1 MKPLQDLARELA
13 TGKTT
18 SRALVEECLAA
29 IEASP
34 EGNRA
39 FIAVHTESARTTAD
53 AVDAMRKA
61 GTTVS
66 AYAGIPM
73 SVKDLYG
80 VRGETTAA
88 GSKVLRDAA
97 PEAEDCP
104 TIARCR
110 QAGFVFMGR
119 TNMTEFAYS
128 GLGLNPHY
136 GTPRSPWDRETGRI
150 PGGSS
155 SGSAVSV
162 ADGMAAVTLG
172 TDTGGSCRIPAAF
185 CGITGYK
192 PSAHRVPLD
201 GILPLS
207 FSLDSAGPLGQSVD
221 CCSIVDGILSGN
233 GAATPDAIDSKSLTF
248 AIPQT
253 LVLDG
258 LDDTVARAFELTVAQ
273 LRDAGVTVV
282 EIPFV
287 ELGDIPAANAK
298 GGFAAAEAYAWHK
311 ELLAAKGA
319 DYDPR
324 VGGRIVKGA
333 EQGAADY
340 IDTMMERKRLIQA
353 ANKVTVPFD
362 AVITPTVPIVP
373 PAITAVDDDEAY
385 GPLNLLCLRN
395 PSFWNFLDRCS
406 ISLPCHRA
414 GDAPVGL
421 MLTGERGGDAKLFR
435 VAKTVETLLAQG
447 R

>member
-1 MKPLQDLARELA
+1 MKPLQDLAEDLA
-13 TGKTT
+13 TGGTT
-18 SRALVEECLAA
+18 SRDLVEECLAA

-34 EGNRA
+34 EGDRA
-39 FIAVHTESARTTAD
+39 FVSVNADAARAKAD
-53 AVDAMRKA
+53 AVDALRKA
-61 GTTVS
+61 GGAPS

-80 VRGETTAA
+80 VQGEVSAA
-88 GSKVLRDAA
+88 GSKVLQGSA
-97 PEAEDCP
+97 PEKADCP
-104 TIARCR
+104 TVARCR
-110 QAGFVFMGR
+110 QAGFVFIGR

-128 GLGLNPHY
+128 GLGLNPHH
-136 GTPRSPWDRETGRI
+136 GTPRSPWDRDTGRI

-192 PSAHRVPLD
+192 PSAHRVPLE
-201 GILPLS
+201 GIVPLA

-221 CCSIVDGILSGN
+221 CCSIVDGILSGE
-233 GAATPDAIDSKSLTF
+233 GAALPQPVDIRSLTF

-253 LVLDG
+253 LVMDG
-258 LDDTVARAFELTVAQ
+258 LDETVAAVFERNVAA
-273 LRDAGVTVV
+273 LRDAGATVM
-282 EIPFV
+282 EIPFS

-311 ELLAAKGA
+311 DLLGA
-319 DYDPR
+319 RGDEYDPR
-324 VGGRIVKGA
+324 VGGRIIKGA
-333 EQGAADY
+333 EQSAADY
-340 IDTMMERKRLIQA
+340 IDLMNERKRLIDA
-353 ANKVTVPFD
+353 ANTVTIAFD
-362 AVITPTVPIVP
+362 AVLTPTVPIVP
-373 PAITAVDDDEAY
+373 PTIAEVDNDDTY
-385 GPLNLLCLRN
+385 GPINLLCLRN
-395 PSFWNFLDRCS
+395 PSVWNFLDRCS
-406 ISLPCHRA
+406 ISLPCHRD

-435 VAKTVETLLAQG
+435 VAKTVETLLKQAG
-447 R
+447 

>member
-18 SRALVEECLAA
+18 SRALVEESLAA

-34 EGNRA
+34 EGSRA
-39 FIAVHTESARTTAD
+39 FIAVHTEAARETAD
-53 AVDAMRKA
+53 AVDVMRKA
-61 GTTVS
+61 GTAVS

-88 GSKVLRDAA
+88 GSKVLRDSA
-97 PEAEDCP
+97 PEGEDCP

-172 TDTGGSCRIPAAF
+172 TDTGGSCRIPATF

-192 PSAHRVPLD
+192 PSAFRVPLD
-201 GILPLS
+201 GIVPLS

-221 CCSIVDGILSGN
+221 CCSIVDGILSGT
-233 GAATPDAIDSKSLTF
+233 GAKTPIAVDAKSLTF

-258 LDDTVARAFELTVAQ
+258 LDDIVANTFERTVAL
-273 LRDAGVTVV
+273 LRDAGATIV
-282 EIPFV
+282 EIPFS

-333 EQGAADY
+333 EQSAADY
-340 IDTMMERKRLIQA
+340 IDTMLERKRLIAA
-353 ANKVTVPFD
+353 ANQVTVPYD
-362 AVITPTVPIVP
+362 AVITPTVPIIP
-373 PAITAVDDDEAY
+373 PAIAEVDIDETY
-385 GPLNLLCLRN
+385 GPINLLCLRN
-395 PSFWNFLDRCS
+395 PSVWNFLDRCA
-406 ISLPCHRA
+406 ISLPCHKG

-421 MLTGERGGDAKLFR
+421 MLAGERGGDAKLFQ

>member
-34 EGNRA
+34 EGSRA
-39 FIAVHTESARTTAD
+39 FIAVHTEGARATAD

-61 GTTVS
+61 GTAVS

-88 GSKVLRDAA
+88 GSKVLRDRA
-97 PEAEDCP
+97 PEVEDCP

-192 PSAHRVPLD
+192 PSAFRVPLD
-201 GILPLS
+201 GIVPLS

-221 CCSIVDGILSGN
+221 CCSIVDGILSGA
-233 GAATPDAIDSKSLTF
+233 GAATPEALDAGSLTF

-258 LDDTVARAFELTVAQ
+258 LDDTVAKTFERTVAQ
-273 LRDAGVTVV
+273 LRDAGATIV
-282 EIPFV
+282 EIPFS

-311 ELLAAKGA
+311 ELLAANGA

-333 EQGAADY
+333 EQSAADY
-340 IDTMMERKRLIQA
+340 IDTMMERKRLIAA
-353 ANKVTVPFD
+353 ANTVTMPFD

-373 PAITAVDDDEAY
+373 PAIAEVDDDEAY
-385 GPLNLLCLRN
+385 GPINLLCLRN
-395 PSFWNFLDRCS
+395 PSVWNFLDRCA
-406 ISLPCHRA
+406 ISLPCHRV

>member
-1 MKPLQDLARELA
+1 MKPLQDLAVDLA
-13 TGKTT
+13 AGKTT
-18 SRALVEECLAA
+18 SRDLVEGCLAA
-29 IEASP
+29 IDASP
-34 EGNRA
+34 EGERA
-39 FIAVHTESARTTAD
+39 FVAVHSDRARVTAD
-53 AVDAMRKA
+53 AIDTLRKA
-61 GTTVS
+61 GAPLS
-66 AYAGIPM
+66 PYAGIPM

-80 VRGETTAA
+80 VKGEVSAA
-88 GSKVLRDAA
+88 GSKVLRDNA

-110 QAGFVFMGR
+110 QAGFVFIGR

-128 GLGLNPHY
+128 GLGLNPHN

-192 PSAHRVPLD
+192 PSAYRVPLG
-201 GILPLS
+201 GIVPLS

-221 CCSIVDGILSGN
+221 CCSIVDGILSGE
-233 GAATPDAIDSKSLTF
+233 GAATPEPLDMRSLTF

-253 LVLDG
+253 LVMDG
-258 LDDTVARAFELTVAQ
+258 LDETVAATFDLTVAR
-273 LRDAGVTVV
+273 LRDAGATVV
-282 EIPFV
+282 EVPFT

-311 ELLAAKGA
+311 DLLAARGA
-319 DYDPR
+319 EYDPR
-324 VGGRIVKGA
+324 VGGRILKGG
-333 EQGAADY
+333 EQSAADY
-340 IDTMMERKRLIQA
+340 IGTLTERNRLIAA
-353 ANKVTVPFD
+353 ANRTTTSFD
-362 AVITPTVPIVP
+362 AVITPTVAIVP
-373 PAITAVDDDEAY
+373 PAIAEVDDDDAY
-385 GPLNLLCLRN
+385 GPVNILCLRN
-395 PSFWNFLDRCS
+395 TLVWNFLDRCS

-421 MLTGERGGDAKLFR
+421 MLTGERGGDAKLLR
-435 VAKTVETLLAQG
+435 VAKTVEGLLAQG
-447 R
+447 I